1 MCYTSMAHSYSR
13 IYNSHTPRMLFMC
26 WLPCLGWTLRCEPVI
41 SYSNHGN
48 SIHTDQDSWHQG
60 SASKSVETDMHARTH
75 THAQTIYCFR
85 GETKSA
91 ICAHRPPRTKYF
103 IDNKHWRD
111 WCEAESVREEG
122 RRRKRERQEDKGRRG
137 RGIEKDRYTVDTG
150 QQNKSGFSSW
160 CCYNNR
166 GLEVNACL
174 KWDHFL
180 ILHIRTQPCS

>member
-1 MCYTSMAHSYSR
+1 MLHFHGAQLGS
-13 IYNSHTPRMLFMC
+13 IIHTPGMIFMC
-26 WLPCLGWTLRCEPVI
+26 WLPCLRWTLRCEPVI
-41 SYSNHGN
+41 SYSNHWN
-48 SIHTDQDSWHQG
+48 SIQTDLGIKVLHLNQWGRHTC
-60 SASKSVETDMHARTH
+60 TH
-75 THAQTIYCFR
+75 TQTIYCFR

-122 RRRKRERQEDKGRRG
+122 WKRNRGRQEDKGRRS

-150 QQNKSGFSSW
+150 QQNKSGFCSW

-174 KWDHFL
+174 KWEHFL
-180 ILHIRTQPCS
+180 ILHIRAQPCL